1 MTALYSASRRRLAI
15 GDDVKEAQIVSAGA
29 VVPTHNHPCIFSHMG
44 SAACY
49 FFSKSLGRTESI
61 YFVLKDEAAGI
72 IDVFCTAKAEEE
84 SRHPRTELAGGLV
97 WCLGL
102 KQPLRR
108 LETAVTSCTGANGF
122 RSIMLLGT
130 PCTSHSSAATPDI

>member
-97 WCLGL
+97 WCFGT
-102 KQPLRR
+102 QA
-108 LETAVTSCTGANGF
+108 AVEEVGNCRHELHGRERFMKHYAVGN
-122 RSIMLLGT
+122 
-130 PCTSHSSAATPDI
+130 P